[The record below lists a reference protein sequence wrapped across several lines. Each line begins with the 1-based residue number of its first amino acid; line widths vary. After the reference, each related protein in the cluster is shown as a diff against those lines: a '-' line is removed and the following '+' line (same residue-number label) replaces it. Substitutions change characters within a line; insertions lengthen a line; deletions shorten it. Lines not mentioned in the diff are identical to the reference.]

1 MNVQRNP
8 DNRKWLLT
16 KIQLSCLTGKES
28 IICQCFINYF
38 SLARTK
44 GFHSVK
50 ADFQSWE
57 NRSFKSTNSY
67 YTKFW
72 KRNLYMRFVS
82 FLFQSVSLF
91 FCCVF
96 LCFMA
101 CPWVVLCSV
110 FFCFFRYAAFCC
122 TALYL
127 RLLCFVVLSLFAF
140 CAYFCNVF
148 CCCCCCW
155 RRHSSEVS
163 ETILSMARL
172 SLLSSDNFMMCR

>member
-1 MNVQRNP
+1 MRIFFSCSLSWWVIKYHLMNVQRNP

-101 CPWVVLCSV
+101 CPWVVLCS
-110 FFCFFRYAAFCC
+110 FFLFFPLCCILLHCLIFAFVMFCC
-122 TALYL
+122 VEFVCIL
-127 RLLCFVVLSLFAF
+127 R
-140 CAYFCNVF
+140 VF
-148 CCCCCCW
+148 
-155 RRHSSEVS
+155 
-163 ETILSMARL
+163 L
-172 SLLSSDNFMMCR
+172 